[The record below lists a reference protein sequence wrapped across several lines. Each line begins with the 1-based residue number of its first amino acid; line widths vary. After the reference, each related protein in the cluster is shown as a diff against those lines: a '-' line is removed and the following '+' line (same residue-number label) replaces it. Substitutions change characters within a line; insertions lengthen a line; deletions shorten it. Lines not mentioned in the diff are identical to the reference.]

1 MIYSKA
7 WTIRGHSFMTSATL
21 GGGGTLGS
29 EVTLNSE
36 GQLSYIDAGLCVLVP
51 EAHTKV
57 KAKDRI
63 KFRSLY
69 KKW

>member
-1 MIYSKA
+1 MLRLPIVLNYMYFVN
-7 WTIRGHSFMTSATL
+7 WR
-21 GGGGTLGS
+21 GTLGS

-51 EAHTKV
+51 EAHTEV

-69 KKW
+69 KKWWTFF